1 MQYNESIFQKY
12 RARAITEQKDLV
24 IGRTY
29 YTTAWIKQFTLR
41 GFTEVGGTPW
51 YLHSE
56 NIGDEEQQNSL
67 HDRNIGASY
76 NPWLVFA
83 DEATR
88 DACVAELIITW
99 RPQLSS
105 RFDYY
110 AQSDF
115 YDDYKFE
122 HASR

>member
-12 RARAITEQKDLV
+12 RALAITEQKDLV

-29 YTTAWIKQFTLR
+29 YTNSWIKQFTLR

-51 YLHSE
+51 FLHSE

-67 HDRNIGASY
+67 HDKNIGASY

-88 DACVAELIITW
+88 DACVAELIITYD
-99 RPQLSS
+99 QLSS
-105 RFDYY
+105 RW
-110 AQSDF
+110 
-115 YDDYKFE
+115 FE
-122 HASR
+122 YIYSNPFL